1 MREIIVIFGKQ
12 GSGKTSLAKEVMLGR
27 KRLFVFDTLKEYKV
41 GLVTDDLITVLNF
54 TEEHQHSIFRISYA
68 PEIEEKRAFDY
79 ICEVVYSLGNLTF
92 LIEEVDCFCS
102 ANKTPV
108 TFSKIIRYGRHN
120 NISIITTARR
130 TADVPRLL
138 TSQATDF
145 FIFSHHEP
153 RDIKYF
159 SDLFTPGI
167 ADKIRRLKKLEYLHL
182 KPEKEKEKTGKLK
195 FK

>member
-12 GSGKTSLAKEVMLGR
+12 GSGKTSLAKELMLGR
-27 KRLFVFDTLKEYKV
+27 RRLFVFDTLKEYKV
-41 GLVTDDLITVLNF
+41 GLVTDDLITTLDF
-54 TEEHQHSIFRISYA
+54 IEEHEHNIFRVSYA
-68 PEIEEKRAFDY
+68 PEIEEKKAFDY
-79 ICEVVYSLGNLTF
+79 ICEVLYSLENLTF
-92 LIEEVDCFCS
+92 LIEEIDSFCS
-102 ANKTPV
+102 AMKIPETL
-108 TFSKIIRYGRHN
+108 SKIIRYGRHN
-120 NISIITTARR
+120 KISLITTARR

-153 RDIKYF
+153 RDIEYF
-159 SDLFTPGI
+159 NRLFTPRI
-167 ADKIRRLKKLEYLHL
+167 AGKIRGLKKLEYLHL